1 MKQTTT
7 TTTTTTGPG
16 GTTTVEQP
24 NNNSQGGGS
33 ITNTSGPSPP
43 SPMPAHNQHPAPGPH
58 GSHTPAPIPAPTDA
72 NVHTPNLT
80 PQVSHNPIMTPQ
92 VSHVENVT
100 PPMPPVQPH
109 YLGASHPPTIPESS
123 SPPIPERNNIR
134 NRLELD
140 SVSPAV
146 QRPNPM
152 DEAVSPITPGSPNRA
167 NFSYPSRAPPQG
179 VPRQVPAPHNAPPP
193 IPGHQQPTPQQW
205 GEAWNSQQHQPNPGF
220 PGYDE
225 TSRPVPYRVGHSPA
239 QPGPHGPPQKQPT
252 IANLKA
258 AAHGIHVS
266 SLSCMSMENYR

>member
-1 MKQTTT
+1 MPPLQPSHHRE
-7 TTTTTTGPG
+7 TGP
-16 GTTTVEQP
+16 Q
-24 NNNSQGGGS
+24 
-33 ITNTSGPSPP
+33 
-43 SPMPAHNQHPAPGPH
+43 
-58 GSHTPAPIPAPTDA
+58 GSHTPAPTHT
-72 NVHTPNLT
+72 NLHTPALT
-80 PQVSHNPIMTPQ
+80 PQVSHNSMVTPQ
-92 VSHVENVT
+92 ASHTENLT
-100 PPMPPVQPH
+100 PPMPATQQH

-152 DEAVSPITPGSPNRA
+152 DDAVSPITPGSPNRA

-179 VPRQVPAPHNAPPP
+179 VPRQVPVPQ
-193 IPGHQQPTPQQW
+193 IPGQQQPTPQQW
-205 GEAWNSQQHQPNPGF
+205 GEAWNSQQHQPNPANS
-220 PGYDE
+220 GYDE
-225 TSRPVPYRVGHSPA
+225 ASRPVPFRVGHSPA

-266 SLSCMSMENYR
+266 SPFRQYHDIPVLIL